1 MYLFRTFVQ
10 FVWYYKYYVRSKSLS
25 YLNLKDV
32 MKAPTFYVAILGS
45 PWIHYDPEAIFTV
58 QFLTD
63 FSWFLLCRIEKHY
76 VITPQNWFWN
86 ALSTLLPVLWQLKS
100 EVALGGRWKP
110 RSKTVH
116 IAHQDQVATRI
127 EHFWQ
132 WNPQLLSYV
141 LWRDISFC
149 IITHSFLAGVCW
161 GPCNPSK
168 WEADIWGWLE
178 VRRSAIYFTSQWTSV
193 CTELADSMVTLQ
205 CTGGTWGWL
214 GVEKWQLCL
223 QDTSRSAKC
232 HWWAAVGHW
241 VPLCV
246 CAVL

>member
-1 MYLFRTFVQ
+1 MLWKLQHFF
-10 FVWYYKYYVRSKSLS
+10 
-25 YLNLKDV
+25 
-32 MKAPTFYVAILGS
+32 VAILGS

-132 WNPQLLSYV
+132 WKSSV
-141 LWRDISFC
+141 LWREILYC
-149 IITHSFLAGVCW
+149 IHIPFW
-161 GPCNPSK
+161 
-168 WEADIWGWLE
+168 IWLKFWNSEFSIDYKYGHRMI
-178 VRRSAIYFTSQWTSV
+178 VYF
-193 CTELADSMVTLQ
+193 
-205 CTGGTWGWL
+205 
-214 GVEKWQLCL
+214 
-223 QDTSRSAKC
+223 
-232 HWWAAVGHW
+232 
-241 VPLCV
+241 
-246 CAVL
+246 

>member
-10 FVWYYKYYVRSKSLS
+10 CVWCYKYYVRSKSLS

-141 LWRDISFC
+141 LWREISFC
-149 IITHSFLAGVCW
+149 IITHSFLVGVCC

-178 VRRSAIYFTSQWTSV
+178 VRRSALLYYTVNQRQHWA
-193 CTELADSMVTLQ
+193 C
-205 CTGGTWGWL
+205 
-214 GVEKWQLCL
+214 WQY
-223 QDTSRSAKC
+223 
-232 HWWAAVGHW
+232 GHSGRTRGFILLF
-241 VPLCV
+241 VHDQ
-246 CAVL
+246 